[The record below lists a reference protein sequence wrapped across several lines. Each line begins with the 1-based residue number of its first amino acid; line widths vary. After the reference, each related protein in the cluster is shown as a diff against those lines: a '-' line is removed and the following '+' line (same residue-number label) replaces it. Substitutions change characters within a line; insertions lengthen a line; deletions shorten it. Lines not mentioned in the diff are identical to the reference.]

1 MAALAATC
9 LGLAGCSEAA
19 GELGEASAEAA
30 RVEPVEGIDQGTV
43 TLTKEA
49 FLRLGVRTEPL
60 RAVPGSAAVMTVIPE
75 AALLYD
81 ANGLTWVF
89 TSPKDRVFLR
99 ATVTVDHFDDDLVYL
114 KAGPAPGTAVAT
126 VGVPELYG
134 AELGVEGE

>member
-1 MAALAATC
+1 MPVLAAAC
-9 LGLAGCSEAA
+9 LGLAGCSGAAEA
-19 GELGEASAEAA
+19 LGEASGEAA
-30 RVEPVEGIDQGTV
+30 RVESVDGIDQGMV

-49 FLRLGVRTEPL
+49 VARLGVRTEPL
-60 RAVPGSAAVMTVIPE
+60 RAVPGPAPVVTVVPE

-81 ANGLTWVF
+81 ADGLTWVF

-99 ATVTVDHFDDDLVYL
+99 AAVTVDHIDGDLVYL

-134 AELGVEGE
+134 AELGVDGE